1 MTVASGTITNVSIL
15 KGYHDET
22 PLQVALVLFTLS
34 GTYAQADNAQ
44 LLAVDAAITANV
56 RNGQAVTLVDAMLY
70 QPAADAG
77 NATTGGLLLCAKTI
91 AVSGSNITFEVT
103 ESATA
108 GVIDVSTEFAD
119 ATALPAQ
126 GWPFGFLV
134 SFYETTA
141 L

>member
-1 MTVASGTITNVSIL
+1 MAVVSGTITSVMTV
-15 KGYHDET
+15 KADRDET

-44 LLAVDAAITANV
+44 LLAVDAAIQNSR
-56 RNGQAVTLVDAMLY
+56 RNGKTVTLLDAMLV

-91 AVSGSNITFEVT
+91 AISGSNITFEVT

-108 GVIDVSTEFAD
+108 GTVDISTEFAD

-126 GWPFGFLV
+126 GWPFGFYV
-134 SFYETTA
+134 SFTEA
-141 L
+141 